1 MYNYNQGIT
10 LDSYRVEMMS
20 GVEASSSAG
29 NIKTPVVADPYSL
42 EWWNSAWHVPWGYQQ
57 EYSTSGTTHD
67 TDRDSS
73 SLKLKRESYPGPQ
86 IMPTIPIYPD
96 HASEPRSP
104 SLISSSH
111 SLSPVPTLDSEFSSI
126 HAGSPPAIHQVT
138 DSRPEEAL
146 LHRLSPQ
153 LETKLK
159 QEPEYSQP
167 VSLAYQTPTSDTAT
181 PSRPSP
187 DAASGQSLMKEA
199 QEHAKARRKI
209 AHNAVE
215 RRYRVNMNAKFIALG
230 KAIPSLRAGKPNA
243 SLRSKGIKVN
253 LNDSTVIQNKAEVLT
268 KALAYIQELQEERS
282 LLQNEVSALRSHL
295 LPRGIW

>member
-1 MYNYNQGIT
+1 M
-10 LDSYRVEMMS
+10 SS

-57 EYSTSGTTHD
+57 EYLTSGSTHD
-67 TDRDSS
+67 MGRDSS
-73 SLKLKRESYPGPQ
+73 SLDLKRELHPDSQ
-86 IMPTIPIYPD
+86 MVPTISRYPD
-96 HASEPRSP
+96 HVSEARSP

-126 HAGSPPAIHQVT
+126 HAGSPPSIHQAT
-138 DSRPEEAL
+138 EGTPEDTL

-153 LETKLK
+153 LETKPK
-159 QEPEYSQP
+159 QEPEYSEP
-167 VSLAYQTPTSDTAT
+167 VLLTYQTPTNNTVPPST
-181 PSRPSP
+181 PSR
-187 DAASGQSLMKEA
+187 DTANGQNLMKEA
-199 QEHAKARRKI
+199 QESAKARRKI

-268 KALAYIQELQEERS
+268 KALAYIQELQEERC
-282 LLQNEVSALRSHL
+282 LLQNEVSALRGHL
-295 LPRGIW
+295 LSRGIW